1 MPTGPKQPLS
11 YTIANGFMRIVFRAL
26 SRRHVEDAEN
36 VPPTGPLLVV
46 SNHIHAL
53 DPPLINASIPGRQ
66 VLFLA
71 KRELVNRGPWWQR
84 WCILHYGLIPLDRAR
99 LDRRAMAKAIEVLES
114 GGAVG
119 LFPEGTRSQT
129 GVLQQPLAGASYL
142 ALAAEGTQ
150 VLPVA
155 VHGISGL
162 KLDPRALIRRPRI
175 AIRIGQPFVLPR
187 AESATNRETLRQ
199 AGATMMQRIAE
210 LLPPNARGIYA
221 GDPPLSPRPNP

>member
-1 MPTGPKQPLS
+1 MRTTPKQPLS

-26 SRRHVEDAEN
+26 SQRRVEGAEN
-36 VPPTGPLLVV
+36 VPASGALLVV

-71 KRELVNRGPWWQR
+71 KRELVERPSRWQR

-99 LDRRAMAKAIEVLES
+99 LDRRAMAQAIELLDS
-114 GGAVG
+114 GGTVG
-119 LFPEGTRSQT
+119 LFPEGTRSRT
-129 GVLQQPLAGASYL
+129 GVLQQPLAGAAYL
-142 ALAAEGTQ
+142 ALASEGAQ

-162 KLDPRALIRRPRI
+162 KLGRRTLLRRPRVT
-175 AIRIGQPFVLPR
+175 IRIGRPFALPR
-187 AESATNRETLRQ
+187 AESATDRETLRQ
-199 AGATMMQRIAE
+199 AGATMMRRIAE
-210 LLPPNARGIYA
+210 LLPPDARGIYA
-221 GDPPLSPRPNP
+221 DDPTP